1 MIPRFRPTLGAAELA
16 AIFRRSSETDLTT
29 FEADFARTVRQ
40 KFAVG
45 FPYGRTGLLL
55 LLKALGLQ
63 NSTVICPAYTCV
75 VVPHAIVLSGN
86 KPIFVDAGA
95 DANMD
100 LDQAE
105 AAIRSDTAA
114 MIPTSI
120 FGNPVDLDKLAEIQ
134 HRHPQLVV
142 IQDCAHSFIAE
153 WKGEPVHRAG
163 QAALFALNASK
174 MMTSIFGGMIT
185 TDDANLATQ
194 LVAER
199 DRSIKPPGA
208 PKEVARALYLTALYA
223 AFLPPVFSLTERLWR
238 SGVLNSFTRYYE
250 ESVID
255 MPDDYLIGMTSVE
268 ARVGSV
274 QSRRL
279 ESFIECRREYAAFY
293 RERLANMSALDW
305 IEAPAGSSFSHIAA
319 RVANKPRV
327 MSKAL
332 ARGVQLGEII
342 EYSVPEMSSYRAK
355 YAGQGTFPMSGALS
369 RETINLPVSGRFDR
383 SLAEKV
389 VRDLRAIL
397 ADEPAI
403 VALTHR

>member
-16 AIFRRSSETDLTT
+16 AIFRRGSETDLAT
-29 FEADFARTVRQ
+29 FEADFAGTVRQ
-40 KFAVG
+40 RFAVG

-55 LLKALGLQ
+55 LLKALELQ

-86 KPIFVDAGA
+86 KPIFVDAGL

-100 LDQAE
+100 LDRAE
-105 AAIRSDTAA
+105 AAIRPDTTA
-114 MIPTSI
+114 MIATSI
-120 FGNPVDLDKLAEIQ
+120 FGNPVDLDRLAEIQ
-134 HRHPQLVV
+134 RRHPRLVI

-153 WKGEPVHRAG
+153 WNGRPVHQAG

-185 TDDANLATQ
+185 TDDADLAAR
-194 LVAER
+194 LAAER
-199 DRSIKPPGA
+199 DRSIKAPGA
-208 PKEVARALYLTALYA
+208 PKAAARALYLMALYT
-223 AFLPPVFSLTERLWR
+223 AFLPPIFSLTERLWR
-238 SGVLNSFTRYYE
+238 SGLLNRFTRYYN

-255 MPDDYLIGMTSVE
+255 MPGDYLAGMTSVE

-279 ESFIECRREYAAFY
+279 ESFIKSRRIHAAFY
-293 RERLANMSALDW
+293 RERLADIPALDW
-305 IEAPAGSSFSHIAA
+305 IEAPQGSSFSHIAA
-319 RVANKPRV
+319 RVANKQSV

-342 EYSVPEMSSYRAK
+342 EYSVPEMSSYRAMC
-355 YAGQGTFPMSGALS
+355 ADQGTFPVSGALS
-369 RETINLPVSGRFDR
+369 REIINLPVSGRFDR
-383 SLAEKV
+383 PLAEKV
-389 VRDLRAIL
+389 VRDLRAVL
-397 ADEPAI
+397 ADEPA
-403 VALTHR
+403 VAALVRR